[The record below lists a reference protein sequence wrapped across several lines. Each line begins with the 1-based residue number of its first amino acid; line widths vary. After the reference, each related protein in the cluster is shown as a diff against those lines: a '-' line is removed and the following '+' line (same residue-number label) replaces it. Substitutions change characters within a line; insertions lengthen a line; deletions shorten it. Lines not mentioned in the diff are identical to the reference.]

1 MSYQYY
7 LWKKKTFKL
16 RQVCTMQSNCLC
28 HDWAIT
34 EISSALVA
42 TASEQMIKTVY
53 FVYCIHIYTIKFK
66 LLMRFR
72 FSMFRVFNAHLWN
85 SSESV
90 PWMLHSVSLIVF
102 LFHIRRLSSI
112 YSMTWFITTE
122 HLACVC
128 VCVCACIAI
137 VFIWTIDFST
147 QTRQRLQRNYSRRW
161 LTGTLYSHPFDDNYN
176 FIIQEQCWNN
186 EDSFMYAVL
195 LWCCCSYLA
204 PPR

>member
-72 FSMFRVFNAHLWN
+72 FSMFRVLNAHLWN

-112 YSMTWFITTE
+112 YMTWFITTE

-128 VCVCACIAI
+128 VCVC
-137 VFIWTIDFST
+137 V
-147 QTRQRLQRNYSRRW
+147 YSYSVYMNDRFQYANKAKVAKKLFPTVTNGYFV
-161 LTGTLYSHPFDDNYN
+161 LTPV
-176 FIIQEQCWNN
+176 W
-186 EDSFMYAVL
+186 
-195 LWCCCSYLA
+195 W
-204 PPR
+204 